1 MIIYRFILVIC
12 IFLLRHIRRSFPSKG
27 RSNRFTRPFGKALT
41 MPKVLVCGT
50 INWDTTLFVERLPNP
65 GQEIRVMRVASEPGG
80 KGANTAVAVAKI
92 LGKNSVATIGMLG
105 FDDIADRQRRIL
117 QDEGVDTTL
126 IFATDKLLSGQAY
139 VIVDKNGEDM
149 ILTYQAANLALRPE
163 FVESS
168 KVLSAIE
175 ESTMVIII
183 DPPLDVASALIKNS
197 KDRRKTVIWAP
208 ALLTNYGFSVLEQ
221 YVRNVDYLILN
232 QQEAETLTSIHDSI
246 QACTNISNVISG
258 KVVVTLAHEGCMLC
272 AGGKGK
278 NIAPLNFSLSGLNV
292 TSTVGAGDTLV
303 GGFGAFKVK
312 GFEDPRALYLA
323 NIAAALKSTRE
334 QTRASPTYEEIQRY
348 VKDDQEEDST
358 SF

>member
-1 MIIYRFILVIC
+1 
-12 IFLLRHIRRSFPSKG
+12 
-27 RSNRFTRPFGKALT
+27 
-41 MPKVLVCGT
+41 MPKILTCGT

-80 KGANTAVAVAKI
+80 KGANTAVAAAKI

-117 QDEGVDTTL
+117 QGEGIDTTL
-126 IFATDKLLSGQAY
+126 IFGSDKLLSGQAY

-149 ILTYQAANLALRPE
+149 ILTYQAANLALTPE
-163 FVESS
+163 FVESC

-175 ESTMVIII
+175 ESSMIIVI
-183 DPPLDVASALIKNS
+183 DPPLDAAAALIKNS
-197 KDRRKTVIWAP
+197 KDRRKTIIWAP
-208 ALLTNYGFSVLEQ
+208 ALLANYGFSALEQ
-221 YVRNVDYLILN
+221 YIKDVNYLILN
-232 QQEAETLTSIHDSI
+232 QQEAEALTSIHDSI
-246 QACTNISNVISG
+246 QACTEISNAISG
-258 KVVVTLAHEGCMLC
+258 KVVVTLGHGGCILC
-272 AGGKGK
+272 VGGKGK
-278 NIAPLNFSLSGLNV
+278 KIAPVNISLSGLNV

-312 GFEDPRALYLA
+312 GFEDARALYLA
-323 NIAAALKSTRE
+323 NIAAALKTTRE

-348 VKDDQEEDST
+348 VNDDNDQEDSSA